1 MQPINE
7 VIDHQIHSIP
17 ISICPPELVGHR
29 FYPYYQDNQKPQY
42 HICPMCGGIHIGEP
56 VLHKDGSLS
65 IAIYNIQVAG
75 WLAKPLSNLP
85 HININVHW
93 VAVHQLHSMLKQL
106 FTPTSTQILSPLQ
119 QQSPPLVSTIH
130 QPPQPPPQPPL
141 PSLPSSHG
149 QSLLLSSA
157 VLQDT
162 ASSPPDLAIPSQSRS
177 HQQGTQRVKLEMY
190 APSSPQQIHLEDNS
204 FSSLDT
210 KVQTA
215 IISTS
220 LHHLQQH
227 YHHYHQSSSPSSSLS
242 CPAQSAP
249 PPSSNE
255 PLPSPSSNTPSP
267 LPSSITLQQSE
278 EEWGTPPL
286 LLDLPAPPPTSNS
299 DTTCSTSSV
308 YSPQWQFD
316 THSHPYLGGKP
327 LDPTNPAVRR
337 ARRWIS
343 AISSFLKVHQAK
355 EKPERPVVQQR
366 FREMIEAIKEIEEEK
381 DLMSYNIVVSTQLYH
396 AVRRLAHANVIG
408 QKTRPS
414 DLARKVLE
422 CWKGRF
428 PGKLPERRAG
438 AMEADDR

>member
-1 MQPINE
+1 
-7 VIDHQIHSIP
+7 
-17 ISICPPELVGHR
+17 
-29 FYPYYQDNQKPQY
+29 
-42 HICPMCGGIHIGEP
+42 
-56 VLHKDGSLS
+56 
-65 IAIYNIQVAG
+65 
-75 WLAKPLSNLP
+75 
-85 HININVHW
+85 
-93 VAVHQLHSMLKQL
+93 
-106 FTPTSTQILSPLQ
+106 
-119 QQSPPLVSTIH
+119 
-130 QPPQPPPQPPL
+130 
-141 PSLPSSHG
+141 
-149 QSLLLSSA
+149 
-157 VLQDT
+157 
-162 ASSPPDLAIPSQSRS
+162 
-177 HQQGTQRVKLEMY
+177 MY

-220 LHHLQQH
+220 LRHLQQH

-267 LPSSITLQQSE
+267 LPSSITPQQLE

-299 DTTCSTSSV
+299 DTTCSTSS
-308 YSPQWQFD
+308 
-316 THSHPYLGGKP
+316 GKP

-355 EKPERPVVQQR
+355 EKPERPVVEQR